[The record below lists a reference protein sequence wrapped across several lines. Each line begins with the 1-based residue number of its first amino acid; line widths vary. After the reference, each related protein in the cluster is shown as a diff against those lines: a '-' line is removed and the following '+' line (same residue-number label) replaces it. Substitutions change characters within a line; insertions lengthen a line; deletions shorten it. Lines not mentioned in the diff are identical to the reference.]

1 MGHRAVPQY
10 PLVLVPGMLGFV
22 SLLGFDYWYGIT
34 TALRNQGVD
43 VYPARLSPV
52 HATELRGEQLLLQIA
67 DARRR
72 SGAKKVHLIGH
83 SQGALVCRYAAA
95 HRPEWVCL
103 LYTSDAADE

>member
-52 HATELRGEQLLLQIA
+52 HAL
-67 DARRR
+67 
-72 SGAKKVHLIGH
+72 SLIH
-83 SQGALVCRYAAA
+83 I
-95 HRPEWVCL
+95 
-103 LYTSDAADE
+103 